1 MKNQIVSV
9 IIPCTDRVEGLD
21 RCIMSA
27 LAQDCEAIIEVIL
40 IENNSNDRSKIP
52 LLIES
57 INDERIKHYYLEL
70 CENANWARNYGVEVS
85 SGGFIAYLDSDD
97 WWGEFHI
104 RNNLELMSNGAQALY
119 SSYTIDNGK
128 YRQAKESYAIGQMS
142 PYEFLFGKNC
152 GVAQTSSFF
161 LDKKVFDIVKWDE
174 DLKRSQ
180 DYDFFIRVQKH
191 IGWTYNHN
199 SDVYVYWQEGM
210 ARAISVPAFEMFLNK
225 HESMMTENERAQYL
239 SEISKALVE
248 TSKKDFLIFRK
259 RLSPYFSCLAL
270 KDKLI
275 LMNYFSASLYCNFRV
290 QYRRLKAKLRVS

>member
-1 MKNQIVSV
+1 MKNQVVSV

-27 LAQDCEAIIEVIL
+27 LAQDCEAVIEVIL
-40 IENNSNDRSKIP
+40 VENNSNDRSKIP

-85 SGGFIAYLDSDD
+85 SGDFIAYLDSDD

-119 SSYTIDNGK
+119 SSYTVDNGK
-128 YRQAKESYAIGQMS
+128 YRQVKQSYAIGQMS

-161 LDKKVFDIVKWDE
+161 LDKKIFNVVRWDE
-174 DLKRSQ
+174 NLRRSQ
-180 DYDFFIRVQKH
+180 DYDFFIRVQQE
-191 IGWTYNHN
+191 IGWNYKSEPT
-199 SDVYVYWQEGM
+199 VYVYWEEGVT
-210 ARAISVPAFEMFLNK
+210 RAICPTAFRKFLNK
-225 HESMMTENERAQYL
+225 HECLMNEYEKAQYL
-239 SEISKALVE
+239 SEVNKALAAISK
-248 TSKKDFLIFRK
+248 SDFNYFRTQ
-259 RLSPYFSCLAL
+259 LSPVFSKLSL
-270 KDKLI
+270 KDKMI
-275 LMNYFSASLYCNFRV
+275 LLNYVTATLYCRFRSS
-290 QYRRLKAKLRVS
+290 YRAMKVKLLG